1 MVESQQKDT
10 KPQLYERL
18 IDRLGMALDAAKTA
32 GRLRDERPVE
42 LELRGLSPA
51 EFKLV
56 KAYLDRSERE
66 AHGDLSQAVK
76 QLDTAHS
83 AKVIWLKDKAP
94 GRDTGK
100 VRSVQAKYTHGRSD
114 NGSFPT
120 GSCLSVV
127 THH

>member
-1 MVESQQKDT
+1 MVEQRQKNVT
-10 KPQLYERL
+10 KPELYERL
-18 IDRLGMALDAAKTA
+18 MDRLGMALDAAKTA

-66 AHGDLSQAVK
+66 SHGYLSQAVK
-76 QLDTAHS
+76 QLDAAHS

-94 GRDTGK
+94 GRDTVR
-100 VRSVQAKYTHGRSD
+100 VRSVQAK
-114 NGSFPT
+114 
-120 GSCLSVV
+120 
-127 THH
+127 